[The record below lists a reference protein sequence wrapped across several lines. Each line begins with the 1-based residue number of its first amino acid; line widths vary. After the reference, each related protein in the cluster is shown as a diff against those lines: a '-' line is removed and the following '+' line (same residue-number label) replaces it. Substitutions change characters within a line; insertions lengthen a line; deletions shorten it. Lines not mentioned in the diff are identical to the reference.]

1 MTLSVRFYKR
11 LILLVLLL
19 MILIPTG
26 TAIRLGAKSARL
38 EKQLAAAG
46 ILPGDGQGQEDLPGG
61 NNPIV
66 SGTPIDYQLLHP
78 ELYGTARLSD
88 QRIVAK
94 DTVYLTFD
102 CAPTA
107 NTQRIL
113 DILDEYGIKATFFL
127 IGVTDSDNLEYMR
140 QIVSRG
146 HSIGLYSYS
155 NSYGEI
161 YESIES
167 YLDDFQ
173 KIYDLVYE
181 TTGVEAEIFRF
192 PGGSVNTYNNNF
204 YQELIAE
211 MLRRDFIFFDWN
223 YGEGKGDETT
233 PEGIKSNVFNTMEGQ
248 TRGIVALRDTVG
260 HEAVVDALPDIIT
273 GLRDRGYSFQPLNAT
288 VMPVIFSYKSTP

>member
-1 MTLSVRFYKR
+1 M
-11 LILLVLLL
+11 
-19 MILIPTG
+19 
-26 TAIRLGAKSARL
+26 
-38 EKQLAAAG
+38 
-46 ILPGDGQGQEDLPGG
+46 LPGDGQGQEDLPGG